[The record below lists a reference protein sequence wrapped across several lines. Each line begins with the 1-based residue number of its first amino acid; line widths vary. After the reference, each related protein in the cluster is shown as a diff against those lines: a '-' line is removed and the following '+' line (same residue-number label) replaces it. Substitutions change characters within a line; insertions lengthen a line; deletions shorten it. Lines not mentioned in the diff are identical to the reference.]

1 MYKIID
7 RKKRYA
13 TVAADL
19 LGSLLFGPA
28 RLLRRPEE
36 IRPETVREIL
46 VIRTAY
52 IGDVI
57 MTIPILR
64 PLRKRFPQARITFLT
79 AARAKAV
86 LEGNP
91 DLDAVLSYDPFW
103 FYPAGWA
110 AYTAF
115 VRELRRLPFDLVIE
129 ARADI
134 RDLFFLV
141 RPLRARYKV
150 SYDVGG
156 GGYLLSHVVPYPG
169 LKHKVEYHLDI
180 ARYLGCEVGPVAWGV
195 HLSAAEQDHVD
206 TLLGRAGVSGPFI
219 AIHPGS
225 RMPLKTWFP
234 ERFAALCDALAARQG
249 LPVVLLGAP
258 GERALVE
265 RIAGAASHRTVNLA
279 GLLGL
284 RELAGVLKRAAVLV
298 CNDSSPMHIAA
309 AMKTP
314 TVAVFGP
321 SKSVETA
328 PYATV
333 SRVVEKNYPCRFSCN
348 ESTCRNSE
356 APHGCMRDI
365 VVADVLHAAEEIL
378 AESKD
383 DAFPV

>member
-7 RKKRYA
+7 SRKRYA
-13 TVAADL
+13 TIAADL
-19 LGSLLFGPA
+19 LGSLIYGPA
-28 RLLRRPEE
+28 RLLRRPEA
-36 IRPETVREIL
+36 IRPEQVREIL

-52 IGDVI
+52 IGDVV

-64 PLRKRFPQARITFLT
+64 PLRQRFPQARITFLT

-103 FYPAGWA
+103 FYPTARA
-110 AYTAF
+110 AYPAF
-115 VRELRRLPFDLVIE
+115 MRELRRLPFDLVIE

-134 RDLFFLV
+134 RELFFLV

-180 ARYLGCEVGPVAWGV
+180 ARYLGCDVGPVTWGI
-195 HLSAAEQDHVD
+195 HLNREELDKVD
-206 TLLGRAGVSGPFI
+206 ALLGRAGVAGHFI

-234 ERFAALCDALAARQG
+234 ERFAALCDALAGRYG

-258 GERALVE
+258 ERACARRADRRGRDEKDREPRRVA
-265 RIAGAASHRTVNLA
+265 RPARARRRARARSGA
-279 GLLGL
+279 GLQRQLPDAHRGGDEDADG
-284 RELAGVLKRAAVLV
+284 R
-298 CNDSSPMHIAA
+298 
-309 AMKTP
+309 
-314 TVAVFGP
+314 VFGP

-333 SRVVEKNYPCRFSCN
+333 SRVVEKDYPCRVSCN
-348 ESTCRNSE
+348 ESICRNG
-356 APHGCMRDI
+356 AKPHGCMRDI
-365 VVADVLHAAEEIL
+365 AVADVLRAVEEIL
-378 AESKD
+378 AE
-383 DAFPV
+383 